1 MPKSARNI
9 LLVEDDAAIATVIIA
24 ALEDE
29 GFTITHCTS
38 IAERDRLLAEGR
50 FGVMLTDVILEDGDG
65 LASLARVRE
74 QALLLPVIVLSAQN
88 TLDTA
93 VRASESEAFEYFPK
107 PFDLDELVHAVRQA
121 SAHYAKLASEASGKP
136 GEAESEPEG
145 DTARMP
151 LVGRSPAMQ
160 TVYRMITRVLR
171 NDLTVLIT
179 GESGT
184 GKELVAE
191 AIHELGSRR
200 TGPFVAVNTAAI
212 PADLVESELFGH
224 EKGAFTGAIAQA
236 IGKFEQAH
244 GGTLFLDEIGD
255 MPSEAQTRL
264 LRALQSGRI
273 RRVGGRQE
281 IAVNVRIVAATNRDL
296 APMIAAGTFREDLF
310 YRLNVVPIELPPLRE
325 RREDIGALAQHFL
338 VLAAEDGLPRRHL
351 TLEAIARL
359 EQRSWRGNVR
369 ELRNVVYRLALM
381 AREERI
387 DVETLT
393 DIIGEEIAAATGGQR
408 MVEEGFAPALAAWL
422 ASEAPPSGTL
432 YHRALA
438 AFEKPLIEH
447 ALGRTGGN
455 QLRAAELLGI
465 NRNTLRKRIGELG
478 LEPDRFSQTS

>member
-1 MPKSARNI
+1 MPTTYPV

-29 GFTITHCTS
+29 GFAIAHCTS
-38 IAERDRLLAEGR
+38 IAARDKQLAQRR

-65 LASLARVRE
+65 LASLSAVRE
-74 QALLLPVIVLSAQN
+74 RAPDMPVIVLSAQN

-93 VRASESEAFEYFPK
+93 VRASESDAFEYFPK

-121 SAHYAKLASEASGKP
+121 AGAREPSSDEASAALP
-136 GEAESEPEG
+136 GEGEK
-145 DTARMP
+145 MP

-160 TVYRMITRVLR
+160 GVYRMITRVLR
-171 NDLTVLIT
+171 NDLTVLVT

-191 AIHELGSRR
+191 AIHELGNRR

-236 IGKFEQAH
+236 IGKFEQAN

-255 MPSEAQTRL
+255 MPPEAQTRL

-281 IAVNVRIVAATNRDL
+281 IAVNVRIIAATNRDL
-296 APMIAAGTFREDLF
+296 TPMIAAGTFREDLF
-310 YRLNVVPIELPPLRE
+310 YRLNVVPIVLPPLRE
-325 RREDIGALAQHFL
+325 RREDIAALVQHFL
-338 VLAAEDGLPRRHL
+338 VLAAEDGLPRRLL
-351 TLEAIARL
+351 TADAIERL

-381 AREERI
+381 ARDERI
-387 DVETLT
+387 DADSVS
-393 DIIGEEIAAATGGQR
+393 DIIGPEISPTMVPQGDGQGGF
-408 MVEEGFAPALAAWL
+408 GAALAGWL
-422 ASEAPPSGTL
+422 TAESPPPGAL

-438 AFEKPLIEH
+438 AFEKPLIEY

-455 QLRAAELLGI
+455 QLRAAQLLGI

-478 LEPDRFSQTS
+478 LEPERFTPS

>member
-1 MPKSARNI
+1 MPTTYPV

-29 GFTITHCTS
+29 GFAIAHCTS
-38 IAERDRLLAEGR
+38 IAARDKQLAQRR

-65 LASLARVRE
+65 LASLSAVRE
-74 QALLLPVIVLSAQN
+74 RAPDMPVIVLSAQN

-93 VRASESEAFEYFPK
+93 VRASESDAFEYFPK

-121 SAHYAKLASEASGKP
+121 AGAREPSADEASAALP
-136 GEAESEPEG
+136 GEGEK
-145 DTARMP
+145 MP

-160 TVYRMITRVLR
+160 GVYRMITRVLR
-171 NDLTVLIT
+171 NDLTVLVT

-191 AIHELGSRR
+191 AIHELGNRR

-236 IGKFEQAH
+236 IGKFEQAN

-255 MPSEAQTRL
+255 MPPEAQTRL

-281 IAVNVRIVAATNRDL
+281 IAVNVRIIAATNRDL
-296 APMIAAGTFREDLF
+296 TPMIAAGTFREDLF
-310 YRLNVVPIELPPLRE
+310 YRLNVVPIVLPPLRE
-325 RREDIGALAQHFL
+325 RREDIAALVQHFL
-338 VLAAEDGLPRRHL
+338 VLAAEDGLPRRLL
-351 TLEAIARL
+351 TADAIERL

-387 DVETLT
+387 DADSVS
-393 DIIGEEIAAATGGQR
+393 DIIGPEISPTMVPQGDGQGGF
-408 MVEEGFAPALAAWL
+408 GAALAGWL
-422 ASEAPPSGTL
+422 TAESPPPGAL

-438 AFEKPLIEH
+438 AFEKPLIEY

-455 QLRAAELLGI
+455 QLRAAQLLGI

-478 LEPDRFSQTS
+478 LEPERFTPS

>member
-1 MPKSARNI
+1 MPTTLPI

-29 GFTITHCTS
+29 GFAIAHCTG
-38 IAERDRLLAEGR
+38 IAARDKQLAQRR

-65 LASLARVRE
+65 LASLSAVRE
-74 QALLLPVIVLSAQN
+74 RAPDMPVIVLSAQN

-93 VRASESEAFEYFPK
+93 VRASESDAFEYFPK

-121 SAHYAKLASEASGKP
+121 AGMRVASQDDAASALP
-136 GEAESEPEG
+136 GENEK
-145 DTARMP
+145 MP

-160 TVYRMITRVLR
+160 GVYRMITRVLR

-191 AIHELGSRR
+191 AIHELGNRR

-236 IGKFEQAH
+236 IGKFEQAN

-255 MPSEAQTRL
+255 MPAEAQTRL

-281 IAVNVRIVAATNRDL
+281 IAVNVRIIAATNRDL
-296 APMIAAGTFREDLF
+296 TPMIAAGTFREDLF
-310 YRLNVVPIELPPLRE
+310 YRLNVVPIVLPPLRE
-325 RREDIGALAQHFL
+325 RREDIAALVQHFL
-338 VLAAEDGLPRRHL
+338 MQAAEDGLPRRVL
-351 TLEAIARL
+351 TAEAIERLEARN
-359 EQRSWRGNVR
+359 WRGNVR

-387 DVETLT
+387 DADSVQ
-393 DIIGEEIAAATGGQR
+393 DIIGPEIAASAPPQGDGQGGF
-408 MVEEGFAPALAAWL
+408 GAALAGWL
-422 ASEAPPSGTL
+422 ANESPPPGAL

-438 AFEKPLIEH
+438 AFEKPLIEY

-455 QLRAAELLGI
+455 QLRAAQLLGI

-478 LEPDRFSQTS
+478 LEPERFTPS